1 MLMAWEGGQA
11 NKNKGL
17 CEGEVE
23 DYDYGEP

>member
-1 MLMAWEGGQA
+1 MLMVWEGGQV

-23 DYDYGEP
+23 DYDYGEF